1 MIDGWVII
9 ACSFCYI
16 GVLFCIAYLG
26 DRAGRKR
33 STLAG
38 RPYVY
43 ALALAVYCTSWTFFG
58 SVGSA
63 AEKGFDFIAVYLGP
77 IAAFTLATPL
87 LRRIILLTKAQN
99 ITSIADFIAAR
110 YGKNPAVA
118 AIVTIVAVAGVL
130 PYIALQLKAVSQS
143 IAILLG
149 HPSSDANAVTNL
161 PIGNMDLAIALVL
174 ATFAILFGA
183 RHSDATEHQRGL
195 MLAIAVE
202 SVVKIA
208 AFVAVGAFV
217 VFGMFGGIGPL
228 IAAATAKPEIA
239 QLFDTGI
246 HGGVLLTVTWLSFV
260 CIFLLPRQF
269 HVTFVENV
277 SEEELRKASW
287 LFPIYLIVINIFVV
301 PVAMA
306 GALIFKGTGVPHDM
320 YLLALPLHS
329 GNHIFTFVAFLGG
342 LSAATAMVVVETV
355 ALSIMVCNDLLMPL
369 ILKRRASA
377 ADGRGDMSGLLL
389 HTRRAAMLGIILLAY
404 FLYDNLEKASLA
416 EIGLLSFAAIAQF
429 APAFFAG
436 LIWRRAT
443 ARGAAAGILAGFAVW
458 AYTLLLPALISDTS
472 SGAAILK
479 DGLFGIPFLRPEMLF
494 YLSFDHLTH
503 GVVWSLFFNLLAFV
517 LVSLLRPLE
526 PIERLQTNIFIEDA
540 HPQVAV
546 QAFKPWR
553 TSVPVDDLMTTV
565 SRYLGEERTMRSFAD
580 YMANRGMVPG
590 THAKGDAHTIKFTE
604 NLLASA
610 IGAPSSRLVMSLML
624 RRLNVGRESA
634 LRLLDEAS
642 EAVQYNRD
650 LLQTALD
657 HVGQGLAVF
666 DKKMQLICWNRQFR
680 EILALPHQFGRVG
693 APLDEI
699 VRYMAQRVQSNPAAV
714 EELVTD
720 RITKYQVTMEAFH
733 ERSIEGR
740 VVDVRINAM
749 PHGGIVVT
757 YTDITEREKAADSL
771 ARVNKELERAN
782 ENLEWRVE
790 VRTQEL
796 AIAKAKADEASLSK
810 TRFLA
815 AASHDVLQPLNAA
828 RLYATSL
835 LERSPPAELGRLARN
850 IDASLDGVEEILNA
864 LLDISRLDSG
874 ALKPEFS
881 IFPVKDLLEQL
892 RVDFEPIAKSR
903 GIDLTI
909 VQSYAL
915 VRSDRKLLR
924 RILQNLV
931 SNALKY
937 NKDRGRAVLGCRRRG
952 RTLSV
957 EVHDTGP
964 GIPEHQRDLV
974 FKEFHRLDQHGAAA
988 PGLGLGLSIVDRM
1001 CRVMDHELFL
1011 KSKLGRG
1018 TAFSVSVP
1026 LARWSDMEQPRPF
1039 NMRPV
1044 PYGNLRG
1051 AIVLCLDNDRAII
1064 DAMSTLLSGWQCPV
1078 IAAVDSADAIE
1089 QLRGARITPD
1099 IVISDYHLDRET
1111 GLGAIQEITAACRAD
1126 IPAIIITADGAQ
1138 EVRQAVSA
1146 AGYAFLQKPI
1156 KPAALRALISQM
1168 IIQRHAAE

>member
-16 GVLFCIAYLG
+16 GALFCVAYWG
-26 DRAGRKR
+26 DRAGNNRPA
-33 STLAG
+33 LIG
-38 RPYVY
+38 RPHVY

-63 AEKGFDFIAVYLGP
+63 SEKGFDFIAVYLGP
-77 IAAFTLATPL
+77 IAAFIFATPL
-87 LRRIILLTKAQN
+87 IRRIILLTKAQN

-118 AIVTIVAVAGVL
+118 AIVTLVAIIGLL

-149 HPSSDANAVTNL
+149 HPDSDANAVASL
-161 PIGNMDLAIALVL
+161 PVGNMDLAISIGL

-195 MLAIAVE
+195 MLAIGVE
-202 SVVKIA
+202 SVVKIT
-208 AFVAVGAFV
+208 AFLAVGAFV

-228 IAAATAKPEIA
+228 LTQARAQPEIVYI
-239 QLFDTGI
+239 FSSGI
-246 HGGVLLTVTWLSFV
+246 HGGALLTVTWLSFA

-269 HVTFVENV
+269 HVTFVEYV
-277 SEEELRKASW
+277 SEDELRKASW
-287 LFPIYLIVINIFVV
+287 LFPVYLIVINLFVV
-301 PVAMA
+301 PVAIA
-306 GALIFKGTGVPHDM
+306 GTLVFKGTAVPKDM
-320 YLLALPLHS
+320 YLLALPLHA
-329 GNHIFTFVAFLGG
+329 GNQFFTFIAFLGG

-369 ILKRRASA
+369 LLQRRATA
-377 ADGRGDMSGLLL
+377 LEGRRDLSGLLL
-389 HTRRAAMLGIILLAY
+389 NIRRAAMLGIILLAY
-404 FLYDNLEKASLA
+404 VLYDKIGKASLA
-416 EIGLLSFAAIAQF
+416 QIGLLSFAAIAQF

-436 LIWRRAT
+436 LIWKRAT

-458 AYTLLLPALISDTS
+458 AYTLLLPALLGDAA
-472 SGAAILK
+472 GADGILK
-479 DGLFGIPFLRPEMLF
+479 DGPFGLALFRPEMLF
-494 YLSFDHLTH
+494 YLNFDHLTH
-503 GVVWSLFFNLLAFV
+503 GVVWSLFFNLLAFTS
-517 LVSLLRPLE
+517 VSLLRPLE

-540 HPQVAV
+540 NPHPGVR
-546 QAFKPWR
+546 AFKPWR
-553 TSVPVDDLMTTV
+553 TSVPLDDLMSTV
-565 SRYLGEERTMRSFAD
+565 SRYLGEDRTRRSFAD
-580 YMANRGMVPG
+580 YMASRGMEFTGQAQCDV
-590 THAKGDAHTIKFTE
+590 HTVKFTE

-624 RRLNVGRESA
+624 RRLNVGSESA
-634 LRLLDEAS
+634 LRLLDDAS

-657 HVGQGLAVF
+657 HVGQGIAVF
-666 DKKMQLICWNRQFR
+666 DRTMQLICWNRQFR
-680 EILALPHQFGRVG
+680 EILRLPQQFGRVG

-699 VRYMAQRVQSNPAAV
+699 VRYMAQRVQSNPTAV

-720 RITKYQVTMEAFH
+720 RITKYQVTMESFH
-733 ERSIEGR
+733 ERSIDGR
-740 VVDVRINAM
+740 VVDVRINAL
-749 PHGGIVVT
+749 PQGGIVVT
-757 YTDITEREKAADSL
+757 YTDITEREKAASAL
-771 ARVNKELERAN
+771 AKANANLERAN
-782 ENLEWRVE
+782 ENLERRVE
-790 VRTQEL
+790 ARTQEL
-796 AIAKAKADEASLSK
+796 AIAKLKADEANLSK

-874 ALKPEFS
+874 AMKPEYS

-892 RVDFEPIAKSR
+892 RIDFEPIAKSR
-903 GIDLTI
+903 GISFTI

-937 NKDRGRAVLGCRRRG
+937 NKDKGRAVLGCRRRG
-952 RTLSV
+952 RNLFI

-964 GIPEHQRDLV
+964 GIPEHQRELI
-974 FKEFHRLDQHGAAA
+974 FKEFHRLDQHGLAI

-1001 CRVMDHELFL
+1001 CRVMDHELSL

-1018 TAFSVSVP
+1018 TAFSVSLP

-1039 NMRPV
+1039 NMRPT

-1051 AIVLCLDNDRAII
+1051 AIVLCIDNDRSII
-1064 DAMSTLLSGWQCPV
+1064 DGMNALLSGWQCPV
-1078 IAAVDSADAIE
+1078 ITAVDSEEAIE
-1089 QLRGARITPD
+1089 QLHAARITPD
-1099 IVISDYHLDRET
+1099 IIISDYHLDREN
-1111 GLGAIQEITAACRAD
+1111 GLEAIQAIMTASRAD
-1126 IPAIIITADGAQ
+1126 IPAIICTADGAN
-1138 EVRQAVSA
+1138 EVRQAVTA